1 MTLALHIND
10 DELFKLGCYP
20 DSPVGLFWAKFAER
34 RPTAVPDMEKVCKKI
49 AQTIEHDYCAES
61 VEDMPKLLTE
71 HQLQQVMAKEGG
83 KSTWSGLLTYILGS
97 FKPSVA
103 AGVNNIST
111 PLPPAPLQLAHN
123 PLEALRDVFVPPAK
137 AEPTWPSL
145 PLGAMMEADGT
156 LQDDILPEYVFDA
169 VFECE
174 DVQNQELTSKDVTAV
189 LNAYTHFMVTHYK
202 QPAGDAMMRKWH
214 GKQLKRR
221 LPHLPDHGT
230 KPGPMRKW
238 SFILQE
244 RKRNYGRKAKVRG
257 TTLTSA
263 APTITLSSPLW

>member
-83 KSTWSGLLTYILGS
+83 KPTWSGLLTYILGS

-111 PLPPAPLQLAHN
+111 PLPPAPLQVAHN
-123 PLEALRDVFVPPAK
+123 PLEAPYEYWERFSGIENEKRRNYTAMTPYVWLHCHRRRNACRSVPSGRRCPLPPIPA
-137 AEPTWPSL
+137 L
-145 PLGAMMEADGT
+145 
-156 LQDDILPEYVFDA
+156 
-169 VFECE
+169 
-174 DVQNQELTSKDVTAV
+174 
-189 LNAYTHFMVTHYK
+189 
-202 QPAGDAMMRKWH
+202 GDA
-214 GKQLKRR
+214 G
-221 LPHLPDHGT
+221 GT
-230 KPGPMRKW
+230 
-238 SFILQE
+238 
-244 RKRNYGRKAKVRG
+244 
-257 TTLTSA
+257 
-263 APTITLSSPLW
+263 SS

>member
-1 MTLALHIND
+1 MTLALHINH
-10 DELFKLGCYP
+10 DELFKLGCSP

-34 RPTAVPDMEKVCKKI
+34 RPTAVPDMEKVCRKI

-71 HQLQQVMAKEGG
+71 DQLQQVMAKEGG
-83 KSTWSGLLTYILGS
+83 KPTWSGLLTYILGS

-111 PLPPAPLQLAHN
+111 PLPPLAHT
-123 PLEALRDVFVPPAK
+123 PLEAPRAVFVPRGK
-137 AEPTWPSL
+137 AEPTWPTL
-145 PLGAMMEADGT
+145 PLGAKMESDGT

-174 DVQNQELTSKDVTAV
+174 DVQTQELTSKDVTAV
-189 LNAYTHFMVTHYK
+189 LNAYTHFMVTRHK

-230 KPGPMRKW
+230 RPGPMRKW